1 MEVTSNNINEEIDDS
16 NKPVFALFWASW
28 CTACKRSEV
37 TVSEIEEERDDVK
50 IIEANVDKNLG
61 LREKFDIQGVP
72 TFITFNSG
80 EEIERRV
87 GAQGKKQL
95 NKMIDDVVEK

>member
-1 MEVTSNNINEEIDDS
+1 MEVTIDNIDEELNKTD
-16 NKPVFALFWASW
+16 KPVFALFWASW

-37 TVSEIEEERDDVK
+37 TVSEIEKERDDIKV
-50 IIEANVDKNLG
+50 IEANVDKNMG
-61 LREKFDIQGVP
+61 IRDEFDIQGVP
-72 TFITFNSG
+72 TFIVFNGG

-95 NKMIDDVVEK
+95 NKMIDDVVDK